1 MRARAF
7 VVRGWPTIAA
17 ALALIASLGQSANA
31 QVVHGAVGD
40 STGRRL
46 SGVVVLLVDSTQRP
60 TTRALTDDAGRFRLA
75 APSPGTY
82 RLRTLRIGY
91 KPSTSSPVTL
101 EATSTVERQIVLVAL
116 PLNLDTVRVGER
128 TACSS
133 IPADSAA
140 TIATVW
146 EQARTAL
153 TAARLTAGGRA
164 MAATTLSF
172 QRVLDPSSGQ
182 IRAQSTAV
190 RTEYVR
196 EPWKALA
203 PDSLRRLGY
212 VVLDKNGT
220 ATFYAPGF
228 DMLLDPAF
236 VEDHCFRLGKKSDAR
251 LIVLEF
257 EPTRDRRRIA
267 EIAGAL
273 TLDRRT
279 AELRRL
285 EFKYVNV
292 EADLAEYARGQI
304 DYARLGNGG
313 WVISRWTIQMPVI
326 ERGAPG
332 GGSFLGQRVTQ
343 PDTRVSELQVTGGV
357 VTAVVANRDT
367 VWIRPPITVAGRVTD
382 STSGAPVPGA
392 RVGLSGTSTT
402 ATTDEGGRFTIDA
415 LPGSY
420 TAEVRTAGLDSVG
433 AVHTTPIVVT
443 DSTTPIEIKTP
454 TAADL
459 RVKLCGAGHLD
470 QPGVVVGRVTL
481 PMRDGTRV
489 VRVTAVWQALS
500 LEEPAPG
507 RIAIAQG
514 RRSVEARANADGTF
528 RLCGVPVETD
538 LRIYVTSVGSETP
551 SPTIVRIK
559 APGRFAS
566 VDLALEAIGQGT
578 AVYTGIVLA
587 DSTEQP
593 VAEAQ
598 VAFSDLARVVTTD
611 ALGAF
616 RLDSIPPGEHQLVV
630 RRLGFAP
637 VTTTVVLRPGER
649 RKQTILLARSIT
661 LDSVRI
667 VATELDRAMISF
679 EDHRRAGLGSFLTR
693 AELATQETLT
703 AAAVL
708 QTLRGLHLAHGRGG
722 IAWVVSGR
730 GTQSLMATSLRQGD
744 RNDRAAGAPPACYA
758 LVYLDG
764 RVAYGGRENEPLFN
778 VNSIRPSDLEAA
790 EFYAG
795 PAEAP
800 GKYAN
805 LNSTCGILVLWSRRP

>member
-1 MRARAF
+1 M
-7 VVRGWPTIAA
+7 VRGWSTIAA
-17 ALALIASLGQSANA
+17 ALSLIAALGHWASA
-31 QVVHGAVGD
+31 QVVHGGVAD
-40 STGRRL
+40 SAGRPL
-46 SGVVVLLVDSTQRP
+46 PGVVVLLVDSSERP
-60 TTRALTDDAGRFRLA
+60 TTRALTDGAGRFRLA

-91 KPSTSSPVTL
+91 RPSVSSPVAL
-101 EATSTVERQIVLVAL
+101 GAESTVEQEIVLVAL
-116 PLNLDTVRVGER
+116 PLHLDTVRVGDR

-153 TAARLTAGGRA
+153 TAARLTAGGRVI
-164 MAATTLSF
+164 AATTLSF
-172 QRVLDPSSGQ
+172 QRTLDPSNGRIQ
-182 IRAQSTAV
+182 TQLTAV
-190 RTEYVR
+190 RTEYVH

-212 VVLDKNGT
+212 VFVDKTG
-220 ATFYAPGF
+220 ASTFYAPGF

-236 VEDHCFRLGKKSDAR
+236 VEDHCFRLGKKSDSR
-251 LIVLEF
+251 QIVLEF
-257 EPTRDRRRIA
+257 EPTRERRRIA

-273 TLDRRT
+273 TVDRRT
-279 AELRRL
+279 AELRGL

-292 EADLAEYARGQI
+292 QSDVADYARGQI
-304 DYARLGNGG
+304 DYARLANGG
-313 WVISRWTIQMPVI
+313 WVISRWTIQMPVL
-326 ERGAPG
+326 ERSAPG
-332 GGSFLGQRVTQ
+332 GGSFLGQRVNQ

-367 VWIRPPITVAGRVTD
+367 VWVRPPITVVGRVMD
-382 STSGAPVPGA
+382 STSGSPVAGA
-392 RVGLSGTSTT
+392 RVALAGTSAM
-402 ATTDEGGRFTIDA
+402 ATTDERGRFTIAA
-415 LPGSY
+415 LVPGSY
-420 TAEVRTAGLDSVG
+420 TAEVRTPGLDSVG
-433 AVHTTPIVVT
+433 AVHTTPVVVT
-443 DSTTPIEIKTP
+443 DSTTPVDIKTP

-459 RVKLCGAGHLD
+459 RIKLCGAGRLD
-470 QPGVVVGRVTL
+470 EPGVVVGRVTSPL
-481 PMRDGTRV
+481 RDRAHV
-489 VRVTAVWQALS
+489 VRVSAVWQALS

-507 RIAIAQG
+507 RVAVAQG
-514 RRSVEARANADGTF
+514 RRSVEARADADGAF
-528 RLCGVPVETD
+528 RLCGVPIGTD
-538 LRIYVTSVGSETP
+538 LRIYATSEGIEAL

-566 VDLALEAIGQGT
+566 IDLALEAIGQDDATYFG
-578 AVYTGIVLA
+578 VVLA
-587 DSTEQP
+587 DSTERP

-598 VAFSDLARVVTTD
+598 VAFSDLARVTTTD
-611 ALGAF
+611 ALGGF

-637 VTTTVVLRPGER
+637 VSTMVAFRPGER
-649 RKQTILLARSIT
+649 RKQTIRLARAVT
-661 LDSVRI
+661 LDSVRV

-679 EDHRRAGLGSFLTR
+679 EDHRRVGLGSFLTR

-708 QTLRGLHLAHGRGG
+708 QTLRGLHLAHGRGST
-722 IAWVVSGR
+722 AWVVSGR
-730 GTQSLMATSLRQGD
+730 GTQSLSATSLRQGD
-744 RNDRAAGAPPACYA
+744 LNDRAAGATPACYA

-764 RVAYGGRENEPLFN
+764 RLAYGGRENEPLFN

-800 GKYAN
+800 GEYAG